1 MNTEELYIW
10 NYGIGKLP
18 KGLLEFGRSDVC
30 DTYDESKRQ
39 KFQNHGQWMW
49 KNKDGWRENLPH
61 VLYLVCNKKPGI
73 LQFDFLD
80 KYSIKLKIV
89 SEEFLSLLQEN
100 GFVDKYDIATVK
112 VVNKK
117 NESLTDKKY
126 YALRIN
132 HYDNDS
138 FHFGKGITY
147 QSDFQKKLGT
157 CFTVYP
163 DMKLKD
169 NSIKQNFFKA
179 LMFCFRQAT
188 LRQKSIPLCMFFTG
202 TGEMRTRCLMQETC
216 RLGLDRLSEMLS
228 QTVKLR
234 I

>member
-1 MNTEELYIW
+1 M
-10 NYGIGKLP
+10 
-18 KGLLEFGRSDVC
+18 
-30 DTYDESKRQ
+30 
-39 KFQNHGQWMW
+39 
-49 KNKDGWRENLPH
+49 
-61 VLYLVCNKKPGI
+61 
-73 LQFDFLD
+73 QFDFLD
-80 KYSIKLKIV
+80 KCSIKLKIV

-132 HYDNDS
+132 HFDNDS

-169 NSIKQNFFKA
+169 CSIKQNFFV
-179 LMFCFRQAT
+179 LDSVEYGDGIIFRE
-188 LRQKSIPLCMFFTG
+188 KV
-202 TGEMRTRCLMQETC
+202 
-216 RLGLDRLSEMLS
+216 LDKVLNLYKPEIYKLSDYS
-228 QTVKLR
+228 KLW
-234 I
+234 IDEKFYPYGNEFMIK

>member
-10 NYGIGKLP
+10 RYGIDKLP
-18 KGLLEFGRSDVC
+18 KGLLEYGKSDVC
-30 DTYDESKRQ
+30 DIYDESKRQ
-39 KFQNHGQWMW
+39 KYQNLGQWMW
-49 KNKDGWRENLPH
+49 QNNDGWRENLPP

-80 KYSIKLKIV
+80 KSSIELKIV

-100 GFVDKYDIATVK
+100 GFIDKYDIATVK

-117 NESLTDKKY
+117 NETLTDKKY

-138 FHFGKGITY
+138 FLFGKGITY
-147 QSDFQKKLGT
+147 QSDLQKERGT

-169 NSIKQNFFKA
+169 NSIKQNFFV
-179 LMFCFRQAT
+179 LNSIEYGDGIIFRE
-188 LRQKSIPLCMFFTG
+188 RV
-202 TGEMRTRCLMQETC
+202 
-216 RLGLDRLSEMLS
+216 LDKVLNLYKPEIYKLSDYSKIWRNKGFYPYGNEFMI
-228 QTVKLR
+228 VK
-234 I
+234 

>member
-10 NYGIGKLP
+10 RYGKDKLP
-18 KGLLEFGRSDVC
+18 KGLLEYGKSDVC
-30 DTYDESKRQ
+30 DTYDEGKRQ
-39 KFQNHGQWMW
+39 KFQDHGQWMW
-49 KNKDGWRENLPH
+49 KNKDGWRENLPP

-73 LQFDFLD
+73 LQFDFID

-132 HYDNDS
+132 HFDNDS
-138 FHFGKGITY
+138 FHLGKGIT
-147 QSDFQKKLGT
+147 FQNDVEKKLGIS
-157 CFTVYP
+157 FTVYP

-169 NSIKQNFFKA
+169 NSIKQNFFV
-179 LMFCFRQAT
+179 LNST
-188 LRQKSIPLCMFFTG
+188 
-202 TGEMRTRCLMQETC
+202 
-216 RLGLDRLSEMLS
+216 
-228 QTVKLR
+228 
-234 I
+234 

>member
-1 MNTEELYIW
+1 MNIEELYIW
-10 NYGIGKLP
+10 RYGKDKLP
-18 KGLLEFGRSDVC
+18 KGLLEYGKSDVC
-30 DTYDESKRQ
+30 DTYDEGKRQ
-39 KFQNHGQWMW
+39 KFQDHGQWMW
-49 KNKDGWRENLPH
+49 KNKDGWRENLPP

-132 HYDNDS
+132 HFDNDS
-138 FHFGKGITY
+138 FHLGKGIT
-147 QSDFQKKLGT
+147 FQNDVEKKLGIS
-157 CFTVYP
+157 FTVYP

-169 NSIKQNFFKA
+169 NSIKQNFFV
-179 LMFCFRQAT
+179 LNSIEYGDGIIFRERV
-188 LRQKSIPLCMFFTG
+188 LDKVLNLYKPEIYKLSDYSKLWINKGFLSIW
-202 TGEMRTRCLMQETC
+202 E
-216 RLGLDRLSEMLS
+216 
-228 QTVKLR
+228 
-234 I
+234 

>member
-10 NYGIGKLP
+10 NYGIDKLP
-18 KGLLEFGRSDVC
+18 KGLLEYGRSDVC

-49 KNKDGWRENLPH
+49 KNKDGWRENLPP

-80 KYSIKLKIV
+80 KSSIELKIV

-100 GFVDKYDIATVK
+100 GFVDKY
-112 VVNKK
+112 
-117 NESLTDKKY
+117 KY

-132 HYDNDS
+132 HFDNDS

-169 NSIKQNFFKA
+169 NSIKQNFFVLNSIEYKDGII
-179 LMFCFRQAT
+179 FRE
-188 LRQKSIPLCMFFTG
+188 RV
-202 TGEMRTRCLMQETC
+202 
-216 RLGLDRLSEMLS
+216 LDKVLNLYKPEIYKLSDYSKLWIDEKFYPYGNEFMI
-228 QTVKLR
+228 VK
-234 I
+234 

>member
-1 MNTEELYIW
+1 MELINCLKDYWSLVDLMSVILTM
-10 NYGIGKLP
+10 KA
-18 KGLLEFGRSDVC
+18 KGRSFKTTGNGC
-30 DTYDESKRQ
+30 GKTR
-39 KFQNHGQWMW
+39 M
-49 KNKDGWRENLPH
+49 DGEKIYLPS
-61 VLYLVCNKKPGI
+61 Y
-73 LQFDFLD
+73 DFLD

-117 NESLTDKKY
+117 NELLTDKKY

-132 HYDNDS
+132 HFDNDS

-147 QSDFQKKLGT
+147 QSDLQKERGT

-169 NSIKQNFFKA
+169 SSIKQNFFVLDSIEYGDGIIFRKRVLDKVLHLYRPEIYKLSDYSKIWNNRGNYLYGNE
-179 LMFCFRQAT
+179 LM
-188 LRQKSIPLCMFFTG
+188 I
-202 TGEMRTRCLMQETC
+202 
-216 RLGLDRLSEMLS
+216 
-228 QTVKLR
+228 VK
-234 I
+234 

>member
-10 NYGIGKLP
+10 RYGIDKLP
-18 KGLLEFGRSDVC
+18 KGLLEYGKFDVC

-39 KFQNHGQWMW
+39 RFQTKWRWMW
-49 KNKDGWRENLPH
+49 KDKNGWEENLPP

-73 LQFDFLD
+73 LQFDFCD
-80 KYSIKLKIV
+80 QWSIKLKIV

-100 GFVDKYDIATVK
+100 GFIDKYDIATVK

-132 HYDNDS
+132 HFDNDS
-138 FHFGKGITY
+138 FHYGKGITFH
-147 QSDFQKKLGT
+147 QNDVEKKLGIS
-157 CFTVYP
+157 FTVYP

-169 NSIKQNFFKA
+169 NSIKQNFFV
-179 LMFCFRQAT
+179 LNSIEYGDGIIFRE
-188 LRQKSIPLCMFFTG
+188 SV
-202 TGEMRTRCLMQETC
+202 
-216 RLGLDRLSEMLS
+216 LDKVLNLYKPEIYKLSDYSKLWINKGFYPYGNEFMI
-228 QTVKLR
+228 VK
-234 I
+234 

>member
-1 MNTEELYIW
+1 MANLMFVISTM
-10 NYGIGKLP
+10 KV
-18 KGLLEFGRSDVC
+18 KGRSFRISGNGC
-30 DTYDESKRQ
+30 GKIMT
-39 KFQNHGQWMW
+39 
-49 KNKDGWRENLPH
+49 DGARIYLP
-61 VLYLVCNKKPGI
+61 VLFLVCNKKPGI

-80 KYSIKLKIV
+80 KSSIELKIV
-89 SEEFLSLLQEN
+89 SEEFLSLLQGN

-132 HYDNDS
+132 HFDNDS

-169 NSIKQNFFKA
+169 YSIKQNFFVLNSIEYKDGII
-179 LMFCFRQAT
+179 FRERV
-188 LRQKSIPLCMFFTG
+188 LDKVLNLYKPEIYKLSDYSKLWIDNDLLSIW
-202 TGEMRTRCLMQETC
+202 E
-216 RLGLDRLSEMLS
+216 
-228 QTVKLR
+228 
-234 I
+234 

>member
-10 NYGIGKLP
+10 NYGIDKLP

-49 KNKDGWRENLPH
+49 KNKDGWRENLPS

-100 GFVDKYDIATVK
+100 GFVDKYDITTVK
-112 VVNKK
+112 VVN
-117 NESLTDKKY
+117 
-126 YALRIN
+126 
-132 HYDNDS
+132 
-138 FHFGKGITY
+138 GK
-147 QSDFQKKLGT
+147 SSVRCPLKPKRF
-157 CFTVYP
+157 YP
-163 DMKLKD
+163 LKIF
-169 NSIKQNFFKA
+169 NNAPS
-179 LMFCFRQAT
+179 
-188 LRQKSIPLCMFFTG
+188 KS
-202 TGEMRTRCLMQETC
+202 
-216 RLGLDRLSEMLS
+216 LDRWGYYYFSLFPSVCRHLPDTFS
-228 QTVKLR
+228 V
-234 I
+234 

>member
-1 MNTEELYIW
+1 M
-10 NYGIGKLP
+10 
-18 KGLLEFGRSDVC
+18 
-30 DTYDESKRQ
+30 
-39 KFQNHGQWMW
+39 
-49 KNKDGWRENLPH
+49 
-61 VLYLVCNKKPGI
+61 
-73 LQFDFLD
+73 QFDFLD

-100 GFVDKYDIATVK
+100 GFIDKYDIATIK

-169 NSIKQNFFKA
+169 SSIKQNFFV
-179 LMFCFRQAT
+179 LDSIEYGDGIIFRE
-188 LRQKSIPLCMFFTG
+188 RV
-202 TGEMRTRCLMQETC
+202 
-216 RLGLDRLSEMLS
+216 LDKVLNLYKPEIYKLSDYSKIWNKRGCYLYGNEFMI
-228 QTVKLR
+228 K
-234 I
+234 